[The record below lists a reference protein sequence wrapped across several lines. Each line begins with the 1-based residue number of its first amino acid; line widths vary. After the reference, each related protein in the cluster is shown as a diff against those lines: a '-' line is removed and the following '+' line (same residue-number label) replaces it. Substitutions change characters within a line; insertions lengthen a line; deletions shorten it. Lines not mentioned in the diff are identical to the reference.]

1 MIYLCYN
8 PLQKATLVSAVDVY
22 EEEESELLV
31 SFNRK
36 FSLKLIVQ
44 LHIIFSKQNPY
55 PLIPLY
61 T

>member
-1 MIYLCYN
+1 M
-8 PLQKATLVSAVDVY
+8 VSAVDVY

-44 LHIIFSKQNPY
+44 LHIIIKI
-55 PLIPLY
+55 LIL
-61 T
+61 

>member
-1 MIYLCYN
+1 M
-8 PLQKATLVSAVDVY
+8 VSAVDVY

-44 LHIIFSKQNPY
+44 LRIIIDAFVSFRKNKI
-55 PLIPLY
+55 LIL
-61 T
+61 

>member
-1 MIYLCYN
+1 M
-8 PLQKATLVSAVDVY
+8 VSAVDVY

-44 LHIIFSKQNPY
+44 LHIIIIDAFVSFRNKI
-55 PLIPLY
+55 LIP
-61 T
+61 

>member
-1 MIYLCYN
+1 M
-8 PLQKATLVSAVDVY
+8 VSAVDVY

-44 LHIIFSKQNPY
+44 LHIIIIDAFVSFRNKI
-55 PLIPLY
+55 LIL
-61 T
+61 